1 MKEYISAAGN
11 TEVPAYLV
19 LKAKGY
25 QITVTSIKGSQEQT
39 WSAEND
45 RVCLRAEGPIELLG
59 MVSMYEKRGSSWRAS
74 DEEIDDFVKRFCS

>member
-1 MKEYISAAGN
+1 VKEYIATAGN

-25 QITVTSIKGSQEQT
+25 QITVTPIEGSHEQT

-45 RVCLRAEGPIELLG
+45 TVCLSAAGPIELLG
-59 MVSMYEKRGSSWRAS
+59 MVSMYESRGADWRAP
-74 DEEIDDFVKRFCS
+74 DEAIDDFVKRFCS

>member
-1 MKEYISAAGN
+1 VKEKISAAGN

-25 QITVTSIKGSQEQT
+25 QITVTSIKGSHEQT

-45 RVCLRAEGPIELLG
+45 NVCLSAEGPIELLG
-59 MVSMYEKRGSSWRAS
+59 MVSMYEKRGADWRAS
-74 DEEIDDFVKRFCS
+74 DEEIDDFVKQFCS